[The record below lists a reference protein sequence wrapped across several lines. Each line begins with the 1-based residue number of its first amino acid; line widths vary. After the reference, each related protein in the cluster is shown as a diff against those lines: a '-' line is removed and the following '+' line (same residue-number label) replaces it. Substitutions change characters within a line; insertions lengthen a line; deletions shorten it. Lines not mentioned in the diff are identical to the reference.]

1 MNSVKTHNE
10 IKITAKEL
18 TELAFSKSGETSIR
32 GFAKRIGVSHTAV
45 GNWIEGSTV
54 PTFEQAAELATLA
67 ELPIIKTAANIRLQS
82 IQGKKHKTLL
92 KQLATTATLLIGAG
106 MTCPAPSQAQSID
119 KNFSNE
125 ISDNAYYVRWRRWIH
140 LLLISLKK
148 RPTGRLLATT

>member
-1 MNSVKTHNE
+1 MFPKKTEKTMNSVKIHNE

-92 KQLATTATLLIGAG
+92 KQLATTATTLLIGAG
-106 MTCPAPSQAQSID
+106 ITCPSPSEAQSIS
-119 KNFSNE
+119 KNFNSE
-125 ISDNAYYVRWRRWIH
+125 VHIM
-140 LLLISLKK
+140 LIMS
-148 RPTGRLLATT
+148 

>member
-1 MNSVKTHNE
+1 MFPKKTEKTMNSVKIHNE

-82 IQGKKHKTLL
+82 IQGRKHKTLL
-92 KQLATTATLLIGAG
+92 KQLATTATTLLIGAG
-106 MTCPAPSQAQSID
+106 ITCPNPSQAHSISESSVM
-119 KNFSNE
+119 KVH
-125 ISDNAYYVRWRRWIH
+125 IM
-140 LLLISLKK
+140 LIMSA
-148 RPTGRLLATT
+148 GEDGCENCCID